1 MVLKKAQKYYG
12 LENKNIGVVGDQ
24 LFTDIIGANRC
35 KMYPILVNPIT
46 EKDILITKIKRQIE
60 NWIIKRYKKQIGGK

>member
-1 MVLKKAQKYYG
+1 MLLKKVQKYYG

-35 KMYPILVNPIT
+35 KMYPILVNPIS
-46 EKDILITKIKRQIE
+46 EKDILITKIKRPIE

>member
-1 MVLKKAQKYYG
+1 MVLKKVQKYYG

-35 KMYPILVNPIT
+35 KMYPILVNPIS
-46 EKDILITKIKRQIE
+46 EKDILITKIKRPIE

>member
-1 MVLKKAQKYYG
+1 MLLKKVQKYYG

-46 EKDILITKIKRQIE
+46 EKDILITKIKRPIE

>member
-1 MVLKKAQKYYG
+1 MVLKKAHKYYG

-46 EKDILITKIKRQIE
+46 VKDILITKIKRPIE

>member
-35 KMYPILVNPIT
+35 KMYPILVNAIT
-46 EKDILITKIKRQIE
+46 EKDILITKIKRPIE

>member
-1 MVLKKAQKYYG
+1 MVLKKVQKYYG

-46 EKDILITKIKRQIE
+46 EKDILITKIKRPIE